1 VQWSLDHANDE
12 RDPAERSLD
21 MISKRLGAL
30 SFAAIQS
37 SVITSSN
44 LLFDLAASPLTP
56 FYMEA
61 IRNEVRAE
69 LRGENGKWTK
79 TALARM
85 TTLDSTL
92 RESMRLW
99 GFVSRGVVK
108 MVVAKEGV
116 DLPDGTHLPCGT
128 KVGVHAYPVHHDESI
143 YPRATEFDALRF
155 CKSPDKD
162 GLSNGHPEKMSGAGM
177 QRGIPLVTTSPNFM
191 AFSHG
196 KHAW

>member
-1 VQWSLDHANDE
+1 
-12 RDPAERSLD
+12 

-56 FYMEA
+56 FYMET
-61 IRNEVRAE
+61 IRNEVCTE
-69 LRGENGKWTK
+69 LQAENGKWTK

-85 TTLDSTL
+85 MTLDSTL

-108 MVVAKEGV
+108 MVVAKKGV
-116 DLPDGTHLPCGT
+116 DLPDGTHLPRGT

-143 YPRATEFDALRF
+143 YPHALEFDAFRF
-155 CKSPDKD
+155 CRPLNED
-162 GLSNGHPEKMSGAGM
+162 GSSNSHPEKMSSAGM
-177 QRGIPLVTTSPNFM
+177 QRGIPLVTTSANFM